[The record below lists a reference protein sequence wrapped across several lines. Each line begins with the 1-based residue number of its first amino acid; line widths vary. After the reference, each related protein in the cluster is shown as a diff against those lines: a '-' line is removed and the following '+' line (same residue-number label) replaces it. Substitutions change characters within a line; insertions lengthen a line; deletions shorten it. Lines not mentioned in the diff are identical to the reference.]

1 MCRLE
6 SAAGPSPTR
15 ELIVGARH
23 RLKAPTCVIRLSAS
37 YAKRA
42 TPFSS
47 PARTDGMNPA
57 ACNGV
62 VNFGGLCFSIVVA
75 GRPVDAHQ

>member
-23 RLKAPTCVIRLSAS
+23 RLKASTCVIRLSPS
-37 YAKRA
+37 HAKRA

-47 PARTDGMNPA
+47 PARADRMNPA
-57 ACNGV
+57 ACNG
-62 VNFGGLCFSIVVA
+62 IVDLGPA
-75 GRPVDAHQ
+75 YASLL